1 MYEIICLPIAKQDV
15 TDIILEVDS
24 AIQNLKSNE
33 QLSEERRQRI
43 SEL

>member
-1 MYEIICLPIAKQDV
+1 MYEIIYLPIAKQDI